1 MAIWVTMFF
10 AGLVTYA
17 IRLSFIQLLG
27 KIELPLLLKRALR
40 LVPPAV
46 LTAIFFPELFLH
58 SGTVDISLSNSRLL
72 AGLLAILVAW
82 RTKNAMLTILVGM
95 VALYL
100 FQALVH

>member
-58 SGTVDISLSNSRLL
+58 SGSVDISLSNSRLL